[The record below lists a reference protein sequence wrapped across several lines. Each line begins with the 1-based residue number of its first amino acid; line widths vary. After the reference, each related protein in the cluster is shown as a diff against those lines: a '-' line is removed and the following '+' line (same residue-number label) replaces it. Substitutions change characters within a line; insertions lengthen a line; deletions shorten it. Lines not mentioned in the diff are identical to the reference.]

1 MDQIHNYYNIQ
12 IVHMLIVE
20 QLRIKLKIVQLNLV
34 VEKLSVD
41 IRKLMLFD
49 VVIAVVIAVVIVE
62 AVDKVVVVMLVIIE
76 IAGKSADC

>member
-1 MDQIHNYYNIQ
+1 
-12 IVHMLIVE
+12 MLIVE
-20 QLRIKLKIVQLNLV
+20 QLRIKLKIVQQNL

-49 VVIAVVIAVVIVE
+49 VVIAVVIVE

>member
-1 MDQIHNYYNIQ
+1 
-12 IVHMLIVE
+12 MLIVE

-49 VVIAVVIAVVIVE
+49 VVIAVVIVE